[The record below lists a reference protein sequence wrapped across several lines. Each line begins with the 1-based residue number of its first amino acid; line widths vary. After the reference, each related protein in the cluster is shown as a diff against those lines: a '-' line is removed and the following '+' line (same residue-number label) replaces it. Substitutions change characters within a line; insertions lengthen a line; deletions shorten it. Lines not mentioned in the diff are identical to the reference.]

1 MRYFPIFFD
10 LEGRKVVVVGG
21 GEEALRKVRLL
32 LKTNARIS
40 VIAPLLHDELASEP
54 RVEWLARRFAPH
66 LLGDAALV
74 YAADPELNNLVSV
87 EAKVRGIPVNV
98 IDGADISTFITP
110 SIVDRDPVIVAI
122 GTEGTAPVLGQ
133 GIRARIDA
141 MLPHGLGSLAKKA
154 NALRPRVANEVP
166 QGSRRRSF
174 WNRFFFGSIR
184 DAAIAGDEKSYAH
197 ELNIA
202 LVDEALPSIGRVSL
216 VGAGP
221 GDPELLTLKAQRKL
235 QEADVIVYDR
245 LVGPGILEMARRD
258 AVRIAVGK
266 VQYEINAILIRE
278 ARSGKHVVRL
288 GAGDIGRASEEL
300 AVLKANGIAVDVVP
314 GIAVAKVKATA
325 EVVPFLSR
333 DDIAAEILRAAS

>member
-1 MRYFPIFFD
+1 MRYFPIFYD

-32 LKTNARIS
+32 LKTNARIL

-54 RVEWLARRFAPH
+54 RVEWLARRFAPN
-66 LLGDAALV
+66 LLDDAALV

-87 EAKVRGIPVNV
+87 EAKARGIPVNV
-98 IDGADISTFITP
+98 IDGAEISTFITP

-133 GIRARIDA
+133 GIRARVDA
-141 MLPHGLGSLAKKA
+141 MLPNALGALAKKA

-184 DAAIAGDEKSYAH
+184 DAAIADDEAGYAH

-202 LVDEALPSIGRVSL
+202 LNDEAKPSVGRVSI

-235 QEADVIVYDR
+235 QEADVIVYDD
-245 LVGPGILEMARRD
+245 LIGSGILELARRD
-258 AVRIAVGK
+258 AVRIVADK
-266 VQYEINAILIRE
+266 TQFEINALLIRE
-278 ARSGKHVVRL
+278 ARGGKHVVL
-288 GAGDIGRASEEL
+288 LISGDVDTGSDEQAALEDT
-300 AVLKANGIAVDVVP
+300 GIAVEVVP
-314 GIAVAKVKATA
+314 GIATSTAKVF
-325 EVVPFLSR
+325 PFMSR
-333 DDIAAEILRAAS
+333 EDIANEILRAAS

>member
-1 MRYFPIFFD
+1 M
-10 LEGRKVVVVGG
+10 
-21 GEEALRKVRLL
+21 
-32 LKTNARIS
+32 
-40 VIAPLLHDELASEP
+40 
-54 RVEWLARRFAPH
+54 EWLARRFAPN
-66 LLGDAALV
+66 LLDDAALV

-87 EAKVRGIPVNV
+87 EAKARGIPVNV
-98 IDGADISTFITP
+98 IDGAEISTFITP

-141 MLPHGLGSLAKKA
+141 MLPNALGALAWKA

-184 DAAIAGDEKSYAH
+184 DAAIAGDEAGYAH

-202 LVDEALPSIGRVSL
+202 LNDEAKPSVGRVSL

-235 QEADVIVYDR
+235 QEADVIVYD
-245 LVGPGILEMARRD
+245 GQIGSGILELARRD
-258 AVRIAVGK
+258 AVRIVAGNS
-266 VQYEINAILIRE
+266 QFATSAILTRE
-278 ARSGKHVVRL
+278 ARSWQACCAFGFR
-288 GAGDIGRASEEL
+288 R
-300 AVLKANGIAVDVVP
+300 
-314 GIAVAKVKATA
+314 
-325 EVVPFLSR
+325 R
-333 DDIAAEILRAAS
+333 

>member
-1 MRYFPIFFD
+1 MRYFPIFYD

-32 LKTNARIS
+32 LKTNARIL

-54 RVEWLARRFAPH
+54 RVEWLARRFVPD
-66 LLGDAALV
+66 LLDGAALV
-74 YAADPELNNLVSV
+74 YSADPELNNLVSV
-87 EAKVRGIPVNV
+87 EAKARGIPVNV
-98 IDGADISTFITP
+98 IDGAEISTFITP

-141 MLPHGLGSLAKKA
+141 MLPNALGALAKKA
-154 NALRPRVANEVP
+154 NVLRPRVANEVP

-184 DAAIAGDEKSYAH
+184 DAAIAGDEAGYSH

-202 LVDEALPSIGRVSL
+202 LIDEAKPSVGRVSL

-235 QEADVIVYDR
+235 QEADVIVYD
-245 LVGPGILEMARRD
+245 GQIGSGILELARRD
-258 AVRIAVGK
+258 AVRIVAGNT
-266 VQYEINAILIRE
+266 QFGINAILIRE
-278 ARSGKHVVRL
+278 ARGGKHVVL
-288 GAGDIGRASEEL
+288 LVSGDVDTGSDEQAALED
-300 AVLKANGIAVDVVP
+300 NGIAVEIVP
-314 GIAVAKVKATA
+314 GIAVSTDKVF
-325 EVVPFLSR
+325 PFMSR
-333 DDIAAEILRAAS
+333 EDIANEILRAAS

>member
-1 MRYFPIFFD
+1 MRYFPIFYD

-32 LKTNARIS
+32 LKTNAKIL

-66 LLGDAALV
+66 LLDGSALV
-74 YAADPELNNLVSV
+74 YAAEPELNNLISV
-87 EAKVRGIPVNV
+87 EAKARGIPVNV
-98 IDGADISTFITP
+98 IDGAEISSFITP
-110 SIVDRDPVIVAI
+110 SIVDRDPVVVAI

-141 MLPHGLGSLAKKA
+141 MLPNALGALAKKA

-174 WNRFFFGSIR
+174 WNRYFFGSIR
-184 DAAIAGDEKSYAH
+184 DAAIAGDEAGYAH

-202 LVDEALPSIGRVSL
+202 LTDEAKPSVGRVSL

-235 QEADVIVYDR
+235 QEADVIVYDAEIDSG
-245 LVGPGILEMARRD
+245 VLELARRD
-258 AVRIAVGK
+258 AVRIVTSRT
-266 VQYEINAILIRE
+266 QLEITATLIRA
-278 ARSGKHVVRL
+278 ARSGKHVVHL
-288 GAGDIGRASEEL
+288 VSGDIDNDSDEQATLE
-300 AVLKANGIAVDVVP
+300 ANGIAVEIVP
-314 GIAVAKVKATA
+314 GIATTTTRVF
-325 EVVPFLSR
+325 PFMSR
-333 DDIAAEILRAAS
+333 EDIAREILRAAS

>member
-1 MRYFPIFFD
+1 MRYFPIFYD
-10 LEGRKVVVVGG
+10 LHGRKVVVVGG

-32 LKTNARIS
+32 LKTNARIL

-54 RVEWLARRFAPH
+54 RVEWLARRFAAN
-66 LLGDAALV
+66 LLDDAALV
-74 YAADPELNNLVSV
+74 YAADPELNNFVSV
-87 EAKVRGIPVNV
+87 EAKARGIPVNV
-98 IDGADISTFITP
+98 IDGAEISTFITP

-141 MLPHGLGSLAKKA
+141 MLPNALGVLAEKA

-184 DAAIAGDEKSYAH
+184 DAAIAGDETSYAH

-202 LVDEALPSIGRVSL
+202 LNDEAKPSVGRVSL

-235 QEADVIVYDR
+235 QEADVIVYD
-245 LVGPGILEMARRD
+245 GQIGSGILELARRD
-258 AVRIAVGK
+258 AVRIVAGK
-266 VQYEINAILIRE
+266 TQFEINAVLIRE
-278 ARSGKHVVRL
+278 ARSAKHVVL
-288 GAGDIGRASEEL
+288 LVSGDVDTGSDEQAALEDS
-300 AVLKANGIAVDVVP
+300 GIAVEIIP
-314 GIAVAKVKATA
+314 GIAASTDKVF
-325 EVVPFLSR
+325 PFMSR
-333 DDIAAEILRAAS
+333 EDIANEILRAAS

>member
-1 MRYFPIFFD
+1 MRYFPIFYD

-32 LKTNARIS
+32 LKTNARIL

-54 RVEWLARRFAPH
+54 RVEWLARRFVPD
-66 LLGDAALV
+66 LLEGAALV
-74 YAADPELNNLVSV
+74 YSADPELNNLVSV
-87 EAKVRGIPVNV
+87 EAKARGIPVNV
-98 IDGADISTFITP
+98 IDGAEISTFITP

-141 MLPHGLGSLAKKA
+141 MLPNALGRLAEKA

-184 DAAIAGDEKSYAH
+184 DAEIAGDETSYTH

-202 LVDEALPSIGRVSL
+202 LNDEAKPSVGRVSF

-235 QEADVIVYDR
+235 QEADVIVYDG
-245 LVGPGILEMARRD
+245 LIGSGILELARRD
-258 AVRIAVGK
+258 AVRIVAGNT
-266 VQYEINAILIRE
+266 QFATSAILIRE
-278 ARSGKHVVRL
+278 ARSAKHVVL
-288 GAGDIGRASEEL
+288 LVSGDVDTGSDEQTALED
-300 AVLKANGIAVDVVP
+300 KGIAVEVVP
-314 GIAVAKVKATA
+314 GIATSTAK
-325 EVVPFLSR
+325 
-333 DDIAAEILRAAS
+333 DIPVHVTRRYRQ